1 MLNFFKNKYHIKIFD
16 NTELRFIL
24 AGTINTAFGASLG
37 YIFIKY
43 LPFHFTLSLMLA
55 MFLGVIFN
63 YINSLIFVF
72 RVQYSFKSILFF
84 FINYLIIYFL
94 NIFLISLLTSFAKFE
109 EQNAFLIITPI
120 GVVITYLVQKNLIF
134 RNL

>member
-1 MLNFFKNKYHIKIFD
+1 MLNFFKNKYYIKILD
-16 NTELRFIL
+16 NTESRFII
-24 AGTINTAFGASLG
+24 AGAVNTAFGVSLG

-43 LPFHFTLSLMLA
+43 LPFHYTFNLLLA

-63 YINSLIFVF
+63 YINSSVFVF

-84 FINYLIIYFL
+84 FLNYLFIYFL
-94 NIFLISLLTSFAKFE
+94 NIFLISVVISFAQFE

-120 GVVITYLVQKNLIF
+120 GVAITYLVQKNLIF
-134 RNL
+134 KNF